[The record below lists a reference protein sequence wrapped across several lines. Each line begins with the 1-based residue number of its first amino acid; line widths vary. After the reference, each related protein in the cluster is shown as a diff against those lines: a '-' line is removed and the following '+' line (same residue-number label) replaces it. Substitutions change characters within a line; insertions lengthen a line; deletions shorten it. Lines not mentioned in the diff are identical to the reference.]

1 MLTHVIKTNEFRSNV
16 NLIKELQYNLA
27 CKAVLFVY

>member
-16 NLIKELQYNLA
+16 NLIKELQYNSA
-27 CKAVLFVY
+27 SKVVLFIY